1 MANRYPLIVDTS
13 SGNQIKEL
21 PSGDNLNLT
30 GNGLVGVTSL
40 SVINSISSATVQ
52 TSGNATIGGSVAVT
66 GSISTNA
73 NLNVTGVV
81 RINDTNIL
89 ELVDWDDLNNVPAFA
104 EVALTGSYNDLLD
117 VPAFADVAFSG
128 DYDDLNNKPALA
140 TVAITG
146 SYLNLTNRPT
156 IPTDLSQLTDNTG
169 VLNISLT
176 ELADAPPNY
185 TGSAGKFLQVN
196 ELENGI
202 QFSDSGSVTFNDV
215 INALGYTPYDELNPD
230 GYISQLA
237 LTGLTDTPNTYTGQT
252 GKFLQVNGSENGIQF
267 ATPTFT
273 ITSGDITGALG
284 YTPYNGSTNPNN
296 YLTVES
302 DTLDAITDRSN
313 TTTNSITVGGLTAN
327 GQVSGTSLRSTGNLS
342 FDTIGTIT
350 VDTNA
355 GGTLIIGGNSTLQI
369 KSQNAIS
376 LYNSIIPDTTNVYD
390 LGSSSRYFGNSYV
403 QNTVYYG
410 DLQGIPGKTSVTIGA
425 AGSINITPGT
435 ATSRVS
441 IFAGVLRLPVL
452 TTTQRN
458 ALTPQFGDIT
468 YNQTTSQVQ
477 VYVQISAYDGN
488 GAPVNGWVN
497 LYNPPPAP

>member
-104 EVALTGSYNDLLD
+104 EVALTGSYNDLNNKPVL
-117 VPAFADVAFSG
+117 ATVATTG
-128 DYDDLNNKPALA
+128 NYNDLNNKP
-140 TVAITG
+140 V
-146 SYLNLTNRPT
+146 
-156 IPTDLSQLTDNTG
+156 LS
-169 VLNISLT
+169 S
-176 ELADAPPNY
+176 
-185 TGSAGKFLQVN
+185 
-196 ELENGI
+196 
-202 QFSDSGSVTFNDV
+202 SDI
-215 INALGYTPYDELNPD
+215 INALGYTPYDDFNPD
-230 GYISQLA
+230 GYISQLS
-237 LTGLTDTPNTYTGQT
+237 LTGLTDTPNTYSGQA
-252 GKFLQVNGSENGIQF
+252 GKFLQINQLENGIQF
-267 ATPTFT
+267 STTTFT
-273 ITSGDITGALG
+273 LTSGDVVDALG

-296 YLTVES
+296 YLTAEA

-313 TTTNSITVGGLTAN
+313 ATTNSITVGGLTAN

-390 LGSSSRYFGNSYV
+390 LGSSSRYFSNSYV

-410 DLQGIPGKTSVTIGA
+410 DLQGIPGKSNVTIGA

-441 IFAGVLRLPVL
+441 IFAGVFQLPGL

-458 ALTPQFGDIT
+458 ALTPQLGDII
-468 YNQTTSQVQ
+468 YNETTSQVQ
-477 VYVQISAYDGN
+477 VYVGIASYVSFVPTA
-488 GAPVNGWVN
+488 GWVN
-497 LYNPPPAP
+497 LYNPPAAP

>member
-1 MANRYPLIVDTS
+1 MANRYPLIVDTT

-21 PSGDNLNLT
+21 PAGDNLNLT
-30 GNGLVGVTSL
+30 GNGLIGVTNL
-40 SVINSISSATVQ
+40 AVINGITSTTVQ
-52 TSGNATIGGSVAVT
+52 TSGNATIGGSVTVT

-73 NLNVTGVV
+73 NLTVTGVI

-89 ELVDWDDLNNVPAFA
+89 ELVDWNDLNNVP
-104 EVALTGSYNDLLD
+104 V
-117 VPAFADVAFSG
+117 FADVAFSG
-128 DYDDLNNKPALA
+128 SYTDLIDTPLLSDVAFSGEYDDLVNKPALA

-156 IPTDLSQLTDNTG
+156 IPTDISQLTDNTG
-169 VLNISLT
+169 VLSISLT
-176 ELADAPPNY
+176 ELADAPPSY
-185 TGSAGKFLQVN
+185 TGSAGKFLKVN

-202 QFSDSGSVTFNDV
+202 QFSDSGAISFSDV
-215 INALGYTPYDELNPD
+215 VAALGYTPYDDSNPD
-230 GYISQLA
+230 GFISQLS
-237 LTGLTDTPNTYTGQT
+237 LLGLTDTPGSYTGQT
-252 GKFLQVNGSENGIQF
+252 GKFLQVNALENGMQF
-267 ATPTFT
+267 GTPTFT
-273 ITSGDITGALG
+273 VTSSDVVSALG

-296 YLTVES
+296 YLTAEA

-313 TTTNSITVGGLTAN
+313 TTTNGITVGSLTAN
-327 GQVSGTSLRSTGNLS
+327 GQVSGTSLRSTGNLL
-342 FDTIGTIT
+342 FDVVGTVT

-376 LYNSIIPDTTNVYD
+376 LYNSIIPDTTNAYD
-390 LGSSSRYFGNSYV
+390 LGSASRYFSNSYV

-410 DLQGIPGKTSVTIGA
+410 DLQGIPGKSSVTIGA

-441 IFAGVLRLPVL
+441 IFAGVFKLPTL
-452 TTTQRN
+452 STTQRN
-458 ALTPQFGDIT
+458 ALTPQFGDII
-468 YNQTTSQVQ
+468 YNETTSQIQ
-477 VYVQISAYDGN
+477 VYVAIASYVSF
-488 GAPVNGWVN
+488 APAPGWVN